1 MICWLNLSIFYFVFS
16 LYQCHQEEL
25 SQNIEVTA
33 SDSAAEHEVF
43 EGISSNIAGKGE
55 KLEEEIDNIGIVMQP
70 EPRVVHE
77 ASEVSDNIEL
87 NIKDDLNLKSR
98 LDNFT
103 RAKFRQSTTVTPN
116 IVAVEP
122 SIEGVEDDLDHD
134 EQGEPE
140 DSEIRNRNEHHFA
153 ELGGKMKERR
163 DHVDDPDIQ
172 EPLNKPISAIPEET
186 SNSATIQYE
195 RSSSGTQN
203 PQTSLNIPTAQNVPK
218 LKQLKNQEIL
228 KDHFISEVSDVSN
241 VADVSA
247 PIVISQVPEILNGEP
262 AGVPAN
268 FEEEDKE
275 RVEEEEDRISWD
287 LIHFL
292 LLLSPYEEGEVTW
305 WTIVLEAVKC
315 SLRSCHNSSSHWHDR
330 SVYLPRITRHRRQD
344 SDYLPGALSP
354 TTPKP
359 CLCNNLETYFEKLY
373 ESVGKK
379 KKEKKISNSTT
390 KFV

>member
-1 MICWLNLSIFYFVFS
+1 
-16 LYQCHQEEL
+16 
-25 SQNIEVTA
+25 
-33 SDSAAEHEVF
+33 
-43 EGISSNIAGKGE
+43 
-55 KLEEEIDNIGIVMQP
+55 
-70 EPRVVHE
+70 
-77 ASEVSDNIEL
+77 
-87 NIKDDLNLKSR
+87 
-98 LDNFT
+98 
-103 RAKFRQSTTVTPN
+103 
-116 IVAVEP
+116 
-122 SIEGVEDDLDHD
+122 
-134 EQGEPE
+134 
-140 DSEIRNRNEHHFA
+140 
-153 ELGGKMKERR
+153 MKERR

-305 WTIVLEAVKC
+305 WTIVLEAVKV
-315 SLRSCHNSSSHWHDR
+315 S
-330 SVYLPRITRHRRQD
+330 
-344 SDYLPGALSP
+344 
-354 TTPKP
+354 
-359 CLCNNLETYFEKLY
+359 F
-373 ESVGKK
+373 
-379 KKEKKISNSTT
+379 
-390 KFV
+390 